1 MHASIHASSL
11 CQPPNQEVLQ
21 FCVRSNRKH
30 NYQLSV
36 ISHFLKKTIH
46 DNENKDKEITLSL
59 VTLSSSRTLL
69 RRPRLLEI
77 FQKIPLP
84 IQQYQKKK
92 ILLILKGN

>member
-11 CQPPNQEVLQ
+11 CQPPNQEVLH

-69 RRPRLLEI
+69 RRLEI

-84 IQQYQKKK
+84 IQQYQEKR